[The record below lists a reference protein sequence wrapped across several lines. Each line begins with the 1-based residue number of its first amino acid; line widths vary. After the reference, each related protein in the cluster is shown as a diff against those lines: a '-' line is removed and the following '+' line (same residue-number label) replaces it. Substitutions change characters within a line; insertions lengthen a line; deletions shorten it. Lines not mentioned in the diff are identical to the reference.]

1 MRSKLTLAYAFDW
14 LFAAVCAGALVGVLQ
29 TFVIGRHFIIPTGIL
44 AIAVL
49 TGNVAWY
56 GLNDRRWAKQ
66 LLFWCG
72 FLATCHLFFALFWA
86 KRYRELLG
94 DAFEPV
100 CAVLTV
106 LFAFLSWQYARRNRL
121 FVAAVD

>member
-1 MRSKLTLAYAFDW
+1 MRGKLTLAYSFDW
-14 LFAAVCAGALVGVLQ
+14 LFAAISAAALVGVLQ
-29 TFVIGRHFIIPTGIL
+29 TFLIGRHFVIPTGIL
-44 AIAVL
+44 AVAVL
-49 TGNVAWY
+49 TGNIAWH
-56 GLNDRRWAKQ
+56 GLQDRVWAKQ

-100 CAVLTV
+100 FVVLTL
-106 LFAFLSWQYARRNRL
+106 LFALLNWQYARRNGL
-121 FVAAVD
+121 FHRR